1 MRRPNLSQLEAL
13 FVKLLGSL
21 QSATLGRCAVL
32 IDGDN
37 VPSKI
42 AKALFAYAKRHGRL
56 ASAQLFANFAGGA
69 HASWAPAIR
78 HHGITAVQLHNST
91 TGKNAA
97 DIALAVAAIDLL
109 HTDRIDT
116 FVIVTSD
123 GDLAP
128 VVHRLKRSGAQ
139 VHGVGARDASPTFRE
154 SCDAFL
160 SYPDL
165 LAGGVS
171 FDIADEHVAAKHRG
185 PRDAEQLILQALVRL
200 GGHRDWV
207 EVQRL
212 GQELQELVMHFN
224 VRHYRRRSLTD
235 LLRGLDSV
243 EVDLMEKRNRVR
255 LNLGIRNGQLPI
267 PETKS

>member
-1 MRRPNLSQLEAL
+1 MRRPTLSHSKAFFGKL
-13 FVKLLGSL
+13 FGSL
-21 QSATLGRCAVL
+21 QSAKLRRCAVL

-37 VPSKI
+37 VPPKI
-42 AKALFAYAKRHGRL
+42 ANALLAYVKPHGRL

-69 HASWAPAIR
+69 HASWASATKR
-78 HHGITAVQLHNST
+78 HGITAVQLYNST

-154 SCDAFL
+154 SCDVFL

-171 FDIADEHVAAKHRG
+171 LDIANEHVAAKHRG
-185 PRDAEQLILQALVRL
+185 PRHAEQLILQALVRL

-212 GQELQELVMHFN
+212 GQELQELVMHFD
-224 VRHYRRRSLTD
+224 VRRYRRRSLTD

-243 EVDLMEKRNRVR
+243 EVELTGKRNRVR

-267 PETKS
+267 PDTKS